1 MRIKMEG
8 EAQMNKDIYA
18 FAKYYFNIYRNPKAT
33 NFQVEEGFAD
43 KCFSLGFQMDSGN
56 SFCEKYPHAFNDAE
70 ELDKIIEKIDDPQF
84 LGTAIFSQWRYI
96 THWSYCSHPLDP
108 EYRPWFI
115 CAFGR
120 LMAITAEDNAPP
132 FVFFGNVK
140 KVKILSNDICFGYC
154 PKEDDE
160 IEQHLTITED
170 GRVWLTRYA
179 IKENLN
185 FADYK
190 KTEQK
195 QFRIEP
201 EKAKFLLSK
210 FTKYFRDEYEISFAT
225 DVGSFEMWID
235 DDEGKKAYFIGPL
248 ISEFSVDG
256 YDLSQLVRD
265 TLNDQS
271 LLVFDGNNYEKIK
284 RITIDYRFTS
294 VIIPA
299 DDSIDIKWEYK
310 DHLVID
316 RQIETIEDTLQ
327 LAEQC
332 DVTRKYHVA
341 DGVSSF
347 LDDFDI
353 ETLFTEFYE
362 PEVDV
367 LPSPEGTAEYE
378 VKVEFYRQEPRI
390 ISGKYDKQGLPKD
403 WPEFIESL
411 YDFISFYG
419 LGEMF
424 DKKQYEKTYR
434 KKNDYIFLS
443 VKFGDYG
450 KPYYYLTD
458 DDSIQIGEQVVV
470 PVGDEGA
477 ERIVSVSKK
486 QYFQADNVPMSLEKV
501 KSIIGRFTR
510 SEEGMLYCPMCKC
523 EISENDCYDLL
534 YDPLINSI
542 DGIITEDEVE
552 QRHDICERCK
562 YHDE

>member
-1 MRIKMEG
+1 
-8 EAQMNKDIYA
+8 MNKDIYA
-18 FAKYYFNIYRNPKAT
+18 FAKYYFNLYRNPKAT

-70 ELDKIIEKIDDPQF
+70 ELDKIIEEIDDPQF
-84 LGTAIFSQWRYI
+84 LGTAIFSKWRYI

-140 KVKILSNDICFGYC
+140 KVKIHSNNVCFGYC
-154 PKEDDE
+154 PKKGDE
-160 IEQHLTITED
+160 VEQHLTITED
-170 GRVWLTRYA
+170 GRIWLTRYA
-179 IKENLN
+179 INEDLN
-185 FADYK
+185 FADYE

-195 QFRIEP
+195 QFKIEP
-201 EKAKFLLSK
+201 DKTKMLLSK
-210 FTKYFRDEYEISFAT
+210 FTKYFRDEYEINFAT

-235 DDEGKKAYFIGPL
+235 DDEGKKAYFVGPL
-248 ISEFSVDG
+248 ISEFVVDG
-256 YDLSQLVRD
+256 VDLSQLVRD
-265 TLNDQS
+265 TLNDQT
-271 LLVFDGNNYEKIK
+271 LFVFDDNNYEKIK

-299 DDSIDIKWEYK
+299 DESADITWEYK

-316 RQIETIEDTLQ
+316 RQTETIEDTLQ

-341 DGVSSF
+341 DGISSF
-347 LDDFDI
+347 LDDLDI
-353 ETLFTEFYE
+353 ETLFTEFNE
-362 PEVDV
+362 PEADI
-367 LPSPEGTAEYE
+367 LPSSEGTAEYE

-411 YDFISFYG
+411 YAFISFYG
-419 LGEMF
+419 FGEMF

-458 DDSIQIGEQVVV
+458 DDSIQTGEQVVV

-477 ERIVSVSKK
+477 ERIVRVSKK

-523 EISENDCYDLL
+523 EISEDDCYDLL

>member
-1 MRIKMEG
+1 
-8 EAQMNKDIYA
+8 MNKDIYA

-56 SFCEKYPHAFNDAE
+56 SFCEKYPRAFNDAE
-70 ELDKIIEKIDDPQF
+70 ELDKIIKEIDDPQF

-140 KVKILSNDICFGYC
+140 KVKIHSNDICFGYC

-210 FTKYFRDEYEISFAT
+210 FTQYFRDEYEMSFAT

-248 ISEFSVDG
+248 ISEFVVDG

-316 RQIETIEDTLQ
+316 RQTETIEDTLQ

-362 PEVDV
+362 PESDV

-419 LGEMF
+419 FGEMF

-477 ERIVSVSKK
+477 ERIVRVSKK

-510 SEEGMLYCPMCKC
+510 PEEGKLYCPMCKC
-523 EISENDCYDLL
+523 EISEDDCYDLL

-552 QRHDICERCK
+552 QRQDICERCK

>member
-1 MRIKMEG
+1 
-8 EAQMNKDIYA
+8 MNKDIYT

-56 SFCEKYPHAFNDAE
+56 SFCERYPNAFNDAE
-70 ELDKIIEKIDDPQF
+70 ELDKIIEEIDDPQF

-132 FVFFGNVK
+132 FVFFGNAK
-140 KVKILSNDICFGYC
+140 KIKIHSNNVCFGYC
-154 PKEDDE
+154 PKKGDE
-160 IEQHLTITED
+160 VEQHLTITED
-170 GRVWLTRYA
+170 GCVWLTRYA
-179 IKENLN
+179 INEDLN
-185 FADYK
+185 FADYE

-195 QFRIEP
+195 QFKIEP
-201 EKAKFLLSK
+201 DKAKMLLSK
-210 FTKYFRDEYEISFAT
+210 FTKYFRDEYEINFAT

-235 DDEGKKAYFIGPL
+235 DDEGKKAYFVGPL
-248 ISEFSVDG
+248 ISEFVVDG
-256 YDLSQLVRD
+256 FDLSQLVRD
-265 TLNDQS
+265 TLNDQT
-271 LLVFDGNNYEKIK
+271 LFVFDDNNYEKIK

-299 DDSIDIKWEYK
+299 DESADITWEYK

-316 RQIETIEDTLQ
+316 RQTETIEDTLQ

-341 DGVSSF
+341 DGISSF
-347 LDDFDI
+347 LDDLDI
-353 ETLFTEFYE
+353 ETLFTEFNE
-362 PEVDV
+362 READV

-390 ISGKYDKQGLPKD
+390 ISGKYNKQGLPKD

-419 LGEMF
+419 FGEMF

-477 ERIVSVSKK
+477 ERIVRVSKK

-510 SEEGMLYCPMCKC
+510 PEEGMLYCPMCKC
-523 EISENDCYDLL
+523 EISEDDCYDLL

-552 QRHDICERCK
+552 QRQDICERCK

>member
-1 MRIKMEG
+1 MEG
-8 EAQMNKDIYA
+8 EAKMNKDIYA
-18 FAKYYFNIYRNPKAT
+18 FAKYYFNIYRNPKAS

-70 ELDKIIEKIDDPQF
+70 ELDKIIEEIDDPQF

-140 KVKILSNDICFGYC
+140 KVKIHSNNVCFGYC
-154 PKEDDE
+154 PKKGDE
-160 IEQHLTITED
+160 VEQHLTITED
-170 GRVWLTRYA
+170 GRIWLTRYA
-179 IKENLN
+179 INGDLN
-185 FADYK
+185 FADYE

-195 QFRIEP
+195 QFKIESD
-201 EKAKFLLSK
+201 KAQMLLSK
-210 FTKYFRDEYEISFAT
+210 FTKYFRDEYEINFAT

-235 DDEGKKAYFIGPL
+235 DDEGKKAYFVGPL
-248 ISEFSVDG
+248 ISEFVVDG
-256 YDLSQLVRD
+256 FDLSQLVRD
-265 TLNDQS
+265 TLNDQT
-271 LLVFDGNNYEKIK
+271 LFVFDDNNYEKIK

-294 VIIPA
+294 VLIPA
-299 DDSIDIKWEYK
+299 DESADITWEYK

-316 RQIETIEDTLQ
+316 RQTETIEDTLQ

-341 DGVSSF
+341 DGISSF
-347 LDDFDI
+347 LDDLDI
-353 ETLFTEFYE
+353 ETLFTEFNE
-362 PEVDV
+362 PEADV

-419 LGEMF
+419 FGEMF

-443 VKFGDYG
+443 VIFGDYG

-477 ERIVSVSKK
+477 ERIVRVSKK

-510 SEEGMLYCPMCKC
+510 PEEGMLYCPMCKC
-523 EISENDCYDLL
+523 EISEDDCYDLL

-552 QRHDICERCK
+552 QRQDICERCK

>member
-1 MRIKMEG
+1 
-8 EAQMNKDIYA
+8 MNKDIYA

-56 SFCEKYPHAFNDAE
+56 SFCEKYPHAFNNAE
-70 ELDKIIEKIDDPQF
+70 ELDKIIEEIDDPQF

-120 LMAITAEDNAPP
+120 LMAITAEDNVPP

-140 KVKILSNDICFGYC
+140 KVKIHSNNVCFGYC
-154 PKEDDE
+154 PKKGDE
-160 IEQHLTITED
+160 VEQHLTITED
-170 GRVWLTRYA
+170 GRIWLTRYA
-179 IKENLN
+179 INEDLN
-185 FADYK
+185 FADYE

-195 QFRIEP
+195 QFKIESD
-201 EKAKFLLSK
+201 KAQMLLSK
-210 FTKYFRDEYEISFAT
+210 FTKYFRDEYEINFAT

-235 DDEGKKAYFIGPL
+235 DDEGKKAYFVGPL
-248 ISEFSVDG
+248 ISEFVVDG
-256 YDLSQLVRD
+256 FDLSQLVRD
-265 TLNDQS
+265 TLNDQT
-271 LLVFDGNNYEKIK
+271 LFVFDDNNYEKIK

-299 DDSIDIKWEYK
+299 DESADITWEYK

-316 RQIETIEDTLQ
+316 RQTETIEDTLQ

-332 DVTRKYHVA
+332 DVARKYHVA
-341 DGVSSF
+341 DGISSF
-347 LDDFDI
+347 LDDLDI
-353 ETLFTEFYE
+353 ETLFTEFNE
-362 PEVDV
+362 PEADV

-419 LGEMF
+419 FGEMF

-458 DDSIQIGEQVVV
+458 DESIQIGEQVVV

-477 ERIVSVSKK
+477 ERIVRVTKK
-486 QYFQADNVPMSLEKV
+486 QYFQADNVPMSLKKV

-510 SEEGMLYCPMCKC
+510 PEEGMLYCPMCKC
-523 EISENDCYDLL
+523 EISEDDCYDLL

-552 QRHDICERCK
+552 QRQDICERCK

>member
-1 MRIKMEG
+1 MEG

-18 FAKYYFNIYRNPKAT
+18 FAKYYFNLYRNPKAT

-56 SFCEKYPHAFNDAE
+56 SFCESYPNAFNDAE
-70 ELDKIIEKIDDPQF
+70 ELEKIIEEIDDPQF

-140 KVKILSNDICFGYC
+140 KVKIHSNNVCFGYC
-154 PKEDDE
+154 PKKGDE
-160 IEQHLTITED
+160 VEQHLTITED
-170 GRVWLTRYA
+170 GRIWLTRYA
-179 IKENLN
+179 INEDLN
-185 FADYK
+185 FADYE

-195 QFRIEP
+195 QFKIEP
-201 EKAKFLLSK
+201 DKAQMLLSK
-210 FTKYFRDEYEISFAT
+210 FTKYFRDEYEINFAT

-235 DDEGKKAYFIGPL
+235 DDEGKKAYFVGPL
-248 ISEFSVDG
+248 ISAFVVDG
-256 YDLSQLVRD
+256 FDLSQLVRD
-265 TLNDQS
+265 TLNDQT
-271 LLVFDGNNYEKIK
+271 LFVFDDNNYEKIK

-299 DDSIDIKWEYK
+299 DESADITWEYK

-316 RQIETIEDTLQ
+316 RQTETIEDTLQ

-332 DVTRKYHVA
+332 DVTRKYHIA
-341 DGVSSF
+341 DGISSF
-347 LDDFDI
+347 LDDLDI
-353 ETLFTEFYE
+353 ETLFTEFNE
-362 PEVDV
+362 PEADI

-419 LGEMF
+419 FGEMF

-477 ERIVSVSKK
+477 ERIVRVSKK
-486 QYFQADNVPMSLEKV
+486 QYFQADNVPMSLKKV

-510 SEEGMLYCPMCKC
+510 PEEGKLYCPMCKC
-523 EISENDCYDLL
+523 EISEDDCYDLL

-542 DGIITEDEVE
+542 DGIITEGEVE
-552 QRHDICERCK
+552 QRQDICERCK

>member
-1 MRIKMEG
+1 
-8 EAQMNKDIYA
+8 MNKDIYA
-18 FAKYYFNIYRNPKAT
+18 FAKYYFNLYRNPKAT

-70 ELDKIIEKIDDPQF
+70 ELDKIIEEIDDPQF

-140 KVKILSNDICFGYC
+140 KVKIHSNNVCFGYC
-154 PKEDDE
+154 PKKGDE
-160 IEQHLTITED
+160 VEQHLTITED
-170 GRVWLTRYA
+170 GRIWLTRYA
-179 IKENLN
+179 INEDLN
-185 FADYK
+185 FADYE

-195 QFRIEP
+195 QFKIEP
-201 EKAKFLLSK
+201 DKAQMLLSK
-210 FTKYFRDEYEISFAT
+210 FTKYFRDEYEINFAT

-235 DDEGKKAYFIGPL
+235 DDEGKKAYFVGPL
-248 ISEFSVDG
+248 ISEFVVDG
-256 YDLSQLVRD
+256 FDLSQLVRD
-265 TLNDQS
+265 TLNDQT
-271 LLVFDGNNYEKIK
+271 LFVFDDNNYEKIK

-299 DDSIDIKWEYK
+299 DESADITWEYK

-316 RQIETIEDTLQ
+316 RQTETIEDTLQ

-341 DGVSSF
+341 DGISSF
-347 LDDFDI
+347 LDDLDI
-353 ETLFTEFYE
+353 ETLFTVFNE
-362 PEVDV
+362 PEADI

-419 LGEMF
+419 FGEMF

-458 DDSIQIGEQVVV
+458 DDSIQTGEQVVV

-477 ERIVSVSKK
+477 ERIVRVSKK

-523 EISENDCYDLL
+523 EISEDDCYDLL

>member
-1 MRIKMEG
+1 
-8 EAQMNKDIYA
+8 MNKDIYA

-33 NFQVEEGFAD
+33 NIQVEEGFAD

-56 SFCEKYPHAFNDAE
+56 SFCEKYLHAFNDAE
-70 ELDKIIEKIDDPQF
+70 ELDKIIEEIDDPQF

-120 LMAITAEDNAPP
+120 LMAITAEDNALP

-140 KVKILSNDICFGYC
+140 KVKIHSNDVCFGYC
-154 PKEDDE
+154 PKEGDE

-195 QFRIEP
+195 QFQIEP

-210 FTKYFRDEYEISFAT
+210 FTQYFRDEYEMSFAT

-248 ISEFSVDG
+248 ISEFVVDG

-310 DHLVID
+310 DHLIID
-316 RQIETIEDTLQ
+316 RQTETIEDTLQ

-353 ETLFTEFYE
+353 DTLFTEFYE
-362 PEVDV
+362 PEADV

-419 LGEMF
+419 FGEMF

-477 ERIVSVSKK
+477 ERIVRVSKK

-510 SEEGMLYCPMCKC
+510 PEEGKLYCPMCKC
-523 EISENDCYDLL
+523 EISEDDCYDLL

-552 QRHDICERCK
+552 QRQDICERCK

>member
-1 MRIKMEG
+1 
-8 EAQMNKDIYA
+8 MNKDIYA

-56 SFCEKYPHAFNDAE
+56 SFCEKYPRAFNDAE
-70 ELDKIIEKIDDPQF
+70 ELDKIIKEIDDPQF

-140 KVKILSNDICFGYC
+140 KVKIHSNNVCFGYC
-154 PKEDDE
+154 PKKGDE
-160 IEQHLTITED
+160 VEQHLTITED
-170 GRVWLTRYA
+170 GRIWLTRYA
-179 IKENLN
+179 INEDLN
-185 FADYK
+185 FADYE

-195 QFRIEP
+195 QFKIEP
-201 EKAKFLLSK
+201 DKAQMLLSK
-210 FTKYFRDEYEISFAT
+210 FTKYFRDEYEINFAT

-235 DDEGKKAYFIGPL
+235 DDEGKKAYFVGPL
-248 ISEFSVDG
+248 ISEFVVDG
-256 YDLSQLVRD
+256 FDLSQLVRD
-265 TLNDQS
+265 TLNDQT
-271 LLVFDGNNYEKIK
+271 LFVFDDNNYEKIK

-299 DDSIDIKWEYK
+299 DESADITWEYK

-316 RQIETIEDTLQ
+316 RQTETIEDTLQ

-332 DVTRKYHVA
+332 DVTRKYHIA
-341 DGVSSF
+341 DGISSF
-347 LDDFDI
+347 LDDLDI
-353 ETLFTEFYE
+353 ETLFTEFNK
-362 PEVDV
+362 PEADV

-419 LGEMF
+419 FGEMF

-477 ERIVSVSKK
+477 ERIVRVSKK
-486 QYFQADNVPMSLEKV
+486 QYFQADNVPMSLKKV

-510 SEEGMLYCPMCKC
+510 PEEGMLYCPMCKC
-523 EISENDCYDLL
+523 EISEDDCYDLL

>member
-1 MRIKMEG
+1 
-8 EAQMNKDIYA
+8 MNKDIYA
-18 FAKYYFNIYRNPKAT
+18 FAKYYFNLYRNPKAT

-70 ELDKIIEKIDDPQF
+70 ELDKIIEEIDDPQF

-140 KVKILSNDICFGYC
+140 KVKIHSNNVCFGYC
-154 PKEDDE
+154 PKMGDE
-160 IEQHLTITED
+160 VEQHLTITED
-170 GRVWLTRYA
+170 GRIWLTRYA
-179 IKENLN
+179 INEDLN
-185 FADYK
+185 FADYE

-195 QFRIEP
+195 QFKIEP
-201 EKAKFLLSK
+201 DKAQMLLSK
-210 FTKYFRDEYEISFAT
+210 FTKYFRDEYEINFAT

-235 DDEGKKAYFIGPL
+235 DDEGKKAYFVGPL
-248 ISEFSVDG
+248 ISEFVVDG
-256 YDLSQLVRD
+256 FDLSQLVRD
-265 TLNDQS
+265 TLNDQT
-271 LLVFDGNNYEKIK
+271 LFVFDDNNYEKIK
-284 RITIDYRFTS
+284 CITIDYRFTS

-299 DDSIDIKWEYK
+299 DESVDITWEYK

-316 RQIETIEDTLQ
+316 RQTETIEDTLQ

-332 DVTRKYHVA
+332 DVARKYHVA
-341 DGVSSF
+341 DGISSF
-347 LDDFDI
+347 LDDLDI
-353 ETLFTEFYE
+353 ETLFTEFNE
-362 PEVDV
+362 PEADV

-419 LGEMF
+419 FGEMF

-443 VKFGDYG
+443 VIFGDYG

-477 ERIVSVSKK
+477 ERIVRVSKK

-510 SEEGMLYCPMCKC
+510 PEEGMLYCPMCKC
-523 EISENDCYDLL
+523 EISEDDCYDLL

-552 QRHDICERCK
+552 QRQDICERCK

>member
-1 MRIKMEG
+1 MEG

-18 FAKYYFNIYRNPKAT
+18 FAKYYFNLYRNPKAT

-70 ELDKIIEKIDDPQF
+70 ELDKIIEEIDDPQF
-84 LGTAIFSQWRYI
+84 LGTAIFSKWRYI

-140 KVKILSNDICFGYC
+140 KVKIHSNNVCFGYC
-154 PKEDDE
+154 PKKGDE
-160 IEQHLTITED
+160 VEQHLTITED
-170 GRVWLTRYA
+170 GRIWLTRYA
-179 IKENLN
+179 INEDLN
-185 FADYK
+185 FADYE

-195 QFRIEP
+195 QFKIEP
-201 EKAKFLLSK
+201 DKTKMLLSK
-210 FTKYFRDEYEISFAT
+210 FTKYFRDEYEINFAT

-235 DDEGKKAYFIGPL
+235 DDEGKKAYFVGPL
-248 ISEFSVDG
+248 ISEFVVDG
-256 YDLSQLVRD
+256 VDLSQLVRD
-265 TLNDQS
+265 TLNDQT
-271 LLVFDGNNYEKIK
+271 LFVFDDNNYEKIK

-299 DDSIDIKWEYK
+299 DESADITWEYK

-316 RQIETIEDTLQ
+316 RQTETIEDTLQ

-341 DGVSSF
+341 DGISSF
-347 LDDFDI
+347 LDDLDI
-353 ETLFTEFYE
+353 ETLFTEFNE
-362 PEVDV
+362 PEADI
-367 LPSPEGTAEYE
+367 LPSSEGTAEYE

-411 YDFISFYG
+411 YAFISFYG
-419 LGEMF
+419 FGEMF

-458 DDSIQIGEQVVV
+458 DDSIQTGEQVVV

-477 ERIVSVSKK
+477 ERIVRVSKK

-523 EISENDCYDLL
+523 EISEDDCYDLL

>member
-1 MRIKMEG
+1 MKKE
-8 EAQMNKDIYA
+8 IYA

-70 ELDKIIEKIDDPQF
+70 ELDKIIEEIDDPQF

-140 KVKILSNDICFGYC
+140 KVKIHSNNVCFGYC
-154 PKEDDE
+154 PKKGDE
-160 IEQHLTITED
+160 VEQHLTITED
-170 GRVWLTRYA
+170 GHIWLTRYA
-179 IKENLN
+179 INEDLN
-185 FADYK
+185 FADYE

-195 QFRIEP
+195 QFKIESD
-201 EKAKFLLSK
+201 KAQMLLSK
-210 FTKYFRDEYEISFAT
+210 FTKYFRDEYEINFAT

-235 DDEGKKAYFIGPL
+235 DDEGKKAYFVGPL
-248 ISEFSVDG
+248 ISEFVVDG
-256 YDLSQLVRD
+256 FDLSQLVRD
-265 TLNDQS
+265 TLNDQT
-271 LLVFDGNNYEKIK
+271 LFVFDDNNYEKIK

-299 DDSIDIKWEYK
+299 DESADITWEYK

-316 RQIETIEDTLQ
+316 RQTETIEDTLQ

-332 DVTRKYHVA
+332 DVTRKYHIA
-341 DGVSSF
+341 DGISSF
-347 LDDFDI
+347 LDDLDI
-353 ETLFTEFYE
+353 ETLFTEFNE
-362 PEVDV
+362 PEADV

-419 LGEMF
+419 FGEMF

-443 VKFGDYG
+443 VIFGDYG

-477 ERIVSVSKK
+477 ERIVRVSKK

-510 SEEGMLYCPMCKC
+510 PEEGMLYCPMCKC
-523 EISENDCYDLL
+523 EISEDDCYDLL

-552 QRHDICERCK
+552 QRQDICERCK

>member
-1 MRIKMEG
+1 
-8 EAQMNKDIYA
+8 MNKDIYA

>member
-1 MRIKMEG
+1 
-8 EAQMNKDIYA
+8 MNKDIYA
-18 FAKYYFNIYRNPKAT
+18 FAKYYFNIYRNPKAS

-56 SFCEKYPHAFNDAE
+56 SFCERYPHAFNDAE
-70 ELDKIIEKIDDPQF
+70 ELDKIIEEIDDPQF

-140 KVKILSNDICFGYC
+140 KVKIHSNNICFGYC

-201 EKAKFLLSK
+201 EKAKFLLLK

-248 ISEFSVDG
+248 ISKFVVDG

-271 LLVFDGNNYEKIK
+271 LLVFDGNNYEEIK

-299 DDSIDIKWEYK
+299 DNSIDIKWEYK

-316 RQIETIEDTLQ
+316 RQTETIEDTLQ

-332 DVTRKYHVA
+332 DVTRKYHIA
-341 DGVSSF
+341 EGVSSF
-347 LDDFDI
+347 LDDYDI

-367 LPSPEGTAEYE
+367 LPSPEGTAKYE

-411 YDFISFYG
+411 YNFISFYG
-419 LGEMF
+419 FGEMF

-458 DDSIQIGEQVVV
+458 DDSIQVGEQVVV

-477 ERIVSVSKK
+477 ERIVRVSKK
-486 QYFQADNVPMSLEKV
+486 QYFQADNVPMSLEQV

-510 SEEGMLYCPMCKC
+510 PEEGMLYCPMCKC
-523 EISENDCYDLL
+523 DISEDDCYDLL

-552 QRHDICERCK
+552 QRQDICERCK

>member
-1 MRIKMEG
+1 MKKE
-8 EAQMNKDIYA
+8 IYA

-70 ELDKIIEKIDDPQF
+70 ELDKIIEEIDDPQF

-120 LMAITAEDNAPP
+120 LMAITAEENAPP

-140 KVKILSNDICFGYC
+140 KVKIHSNNVCFGYC
-154 PKEDDE
+154 PKKGDE
-160 IEQHLTITED
+160 VEQHLTITED
-170 GRVWLTRYA
+170 GHIWLTRYA
-179 IKENLN
+179 INEDLN
-185 FADYK
+185 FADYE

-195 QFRIEP
+195 QFKIEP
-201 EKAKFLLSK
+201 DKAQMLLSK
-210 FTKYFRDEYEISFAT
+210 FTKYFRDEYEINFAT

-235 DDEGKKAYFIGPL
+235 DDEGKKAYFVGPL
-248 ISEFSVDG
+248 ISEFVVDG
-256 YDLSQLVRD
+256 FDLSQLVRD
-265 TLNDQS
+265 TLNDQT
-271 LLVFDGNNYEKIK
+271 LFVFDDNNYEKIK

-299 DDSIDIKWEYK
+299 DESADITWEYK

-316 RQIETIEDTLQ
+316 RQTETIEDTLQ

-332 DVTRKYHVA
+332 DVTRKYHIA
-341 DGVSSF
+341 DGISSF
-347 LDDFDI
+347 LDDLDI
-353 ETLFTEFYE
+353 ETLFTEFNK
-362 PEVDV
+362 PGADV

-390 ISGKYDKQGLPKD
+390 LSGKYDKQGLPKD

-419 LGEMF
+419 FGEMF

-477 ERIVSVSKK
+477 ERIVRVSKK
-486 QYFQADNVPMSLEKV
+486 QYFQADNVPMSLKKV

-510 SEEGMLYCPMCKC
+510 PEEGMLYCPMCKC
-523 EISENDCYDLL
+523 EISEDDCYDLL

-552 QRHDICERCK
+552 QRQDICERCK

>member
-1 MRIKMEG
+1 MEG

-33 NFQVEEGFAD
+33 NIQVEEGFAD

-70 ELDKIIEKIDDPQF
+70 ELDKIIEEIDDPQF

-120 LMAITAEDNAPP
+120 LMAITAEDNALP

-140 KVKILSNDICFGYC
+140 KVKIHSNDVCFGYC
-154 PKEDDE
+154 PKEGDE

-195 QFRIEP
+195 QFQIEP

-210 FTKYFRDEYEISFAT
+210 FTQYFRDEYEMSFAT

-248 ISEFSVDG
+248 ISEFVVDG

-310 DHLVID
+310 DHLIID
-316 RQIETIEDTLQ
+316 RQTETIEDTLQ

-353 ETLFTEFYE
+353 DTLFTEFYE
-362 PEVDV
+362 PEADV

-419 LGEMF
+419 FGEMF

-477 ERIVSVSKK
+477 ERIVRVSKK

-510 SEEGMLYCPMCKC
+510 PEEGMLYCPMCKC
-523 EISENDCYDLL
+523 EISEDDCYDLL

-552 QRHDICERCK
+552 QRQDICERCK

>member
-1 MRIKMEG
+1 MEG

-18 FAKYYFNIYRNPKAT
+18 FAKYYFNLYRNPKAT

-70 ELDKIIEKIDDPQF
+70 ELDKIIEEIDDPQF

-140 KVKILSNDICFGYC
+140 KVKIHSNNVCFGYC
-154 PKEDDE
+154 PKKGDE
-160 IEQHLTITED
+160 VEQHLTITED
-170 GRVWLTRYA
+170 GRIWLTRYA
-179 IKENLN
+179 INEDLN
-185 FADYK
+185 FADYE

-195 QFRIEP
+195 QFKIEP
-201 EKAKFLLSK
+201 DKAQMLLSK
-210 FTKYFRDEYEISFAT
+210 FTKYFRDEYEINFAT

-235 DDEGKKAYFIGPL
+235 DDEGKKAYFVGPL
-248 ISEFSVDG
+248 ISAFVVDG
-256 YDLSQLVRD
+256 FDLSQLVRD
-265 TLNDQS
+265 TLNDQT
-271 LLVFDGNNYEKIK
+271 LFVFDDNNYEKIK

-299 DDSIDIKWEYK
+299 DESADITWEYK

-316 RQIETIEDTLQ
+316 RQTETIEDTLQ

-332 DVTRKYHVA
+332 DVTRKYHIA
-341 DGVSSF
+341 DGISSF
-347 LDDFDI
+347 LDDLDI
-353 ETLFTEFYE
+353 ETLFTEFNK
-362 PEVDV
+362 PEADV

-419 LGEMF
+419 FGEMF

-477 ERIVSVSKK
+477 ERIVRVSKK

-510 SEEGMLYCPMCKC
+510 PEEGKLYCPMCKC
-523 EISENDCYDLL
+523 EISEDDCYDLL

-542 DGIITEDEVE
+542 DGIITEGEVE
-552 QRHDICERCK
+552 QRQDICERCK

>member
-1 MRIKMEG
+1 
-8 EAQMNKDIYA
+8 MNKDIYA
-18 FAKYYFNIYRNPKAT
+18 FAKYYFNLYRNPKAT

-56 SFCEKYPHAFNDAE
+56 SFCESYPNAFNDAE
-70 ELDKIIEKIDDPQF
+70 ELEKIIEEIDDPQF

-140 KVKILSNDICFGYC
+140 KVKIHSNNVCFGYC
-154 PKEDDE
+154 PKKGDE
-160 IEQHLTITED
+160 VEQHLTITED
-170 GRVWLTRYA
+170 GRIWLTRYA
-179 IKENLN
+179 INEDLN
-185 FADYK
+185 FADYV

-195 QFRIEP
+195 QFKIETD
-201 EKAKFLLSK
+201 KAQMLLSK
-210 FTKYFRDEYEISFAT
+210 FTKYFRDEYEINFAT

-235 DDEGKKAYFIGPL
+235 DDEGKKAYFVGPL
-248 ISEFSVDG
+248 ISAFVVDG
-256 YDLSQLVRD
+256 FDLSQLVRD
-265 TLNDQS
+265 TLNDQT
-271 LLVFDGNNYEKIK
+271 LFVFDDNNYEKIK

-299 DDSIDIKWEYK
+299 DESADITWEYK

-316 RQIETIEDTLQ
+316 RQTETIEDTLQ

-341 DGVSSF
+341 DGISSF
-347 LDDFDI
+347 LDDLDI
-353 ETLFTEFYE
+353 ETLFTEFNE
-362 PEVDV
+362 PEADI

-419 LGEMF
+419 FGEMF

-477 ERIVSVSKK
+477 ERIVRVSKK
-486 QYFQADNVPMSLEKV
+486 QYFQADNVPMSLKKV

-510 SEEGMLYCPMCKC
+510 PEEGKLYCPMCKC
-523 EISENDCYDLL
+523 EISEDDCYDLL

-542 DGIITEDEVE
+542 DGIITEGEVE
-552 QRHDICERCK
+552 QRQDICERCK

>member
-1 MRIKMEG
+1 
-8 EAQMNKDIYA
+8 MNKDIYA

-56 SFCEKYPHAFNDAE
+56 SFCESYPNAFNDAE
-70 ELDKIIEKIDDPQF
+70 ELEKIIEEIDDPQF

-140 KVKILSNDICFGYC
+140 KVKIHSNNVCFGYC
-154 PKEDDE
+154 PKKGDE
-160 IEQHLTITED
+160 VEQHLTITED
-170 GRVWLTRYA
+170 GRIWLTRYA
-179 IKENLN
+179 INEDLN
-185 FADYK
+185 FADYV

-195 QFRIEP
+195 QFKIETD
-201 EKAKFLLSK
+201 KAQMLLSK
-210 FTKYFRDEYEISFAT
+210 FTKYFRDEYEINFAT

-235 DDEGKKAYFIGPL
+235 DDEGKKAYFVGPL
-248 ISEFSVDG
+248 ISAFVVDG
-256 YDLSQLVRD
+256 FDLSQLVRD
-265 TLNDQS
+265 TLNDQT
-271 LLVFDGNNYEKIK
+271 LFVFDDNNYEKIK

-299 DDSIDIKWEYK
+299 DESADITWEYK

-316 RQIETIEDTLQ
+316 RQTETIEDTLQ

-341 DGVSSF
+341 DGISSF
-347 LDDFDI
+347 LDDLDI
-353 ETLFTEFYE
+353 ETLFTEFNE
-362 PEVDV
+362 PEADI

-419 LGEMF
+419 FGEMF

-477 ERIVSVSKK
+477 ERIVRVSKK
-486 QYFQADNVPMSLEKV
+486 QYFQADNVPMSLKKV

-510 SEEGMLYCPMCKC
+510 PEEGKLYCPMCKC
-523 EISENDCYDLL
+523 EISEDDCYDLL

-542 DGIITEDEVE
+542 DGIITEGEVE
-552 QRHDICERCK
+552 QRQDICERCK

>member
-1 MRIKMEG
+1 MKKE
-8 EAQMNKDIYA
+8 IYA

-70 ELDKIIEKIDDPQF
+70 ELDKIIEEIDDPQF

-120 LMAITAEDNAPP
+120 LMAITAEENAPP

-140 KVKILSNDICFGYC
+140 KVKIHSNNVCFGYC
-154 PKEDDE
+154 PKKGDE
-160 IEQHLTITED
+160 VEQHLTITED
-170 GRVWLTRYA
+170 GHIWLTRYA
-179 IKENLN
+179 INEDLN
-185 FADYK
+185 FADYE

-195 QFRIEP
+195 QFKIEP
-201 EKAKFLLSK
+201 DKAQMLLSK
-210 FTKYFRDEYEISFAT
+210 FTKYFRDEYEINFAT

-235 DDEGKKAYFIGPL
+235 DDEGKKAYFVGPL
-248 ISEFSVDG
+248 ISEFVVDG
-256 YDLSQLVRD
+256 FDLSQLVRD
-265 TLNDQS
+265 TLNDQT
-271 LLVFDGNNYEKIK
+271 LFVFDDNNYEKIK

-299 DDSIDIKWEYK
+299 DESADITWEYK

-316 RQIETIEDTLQ
+316 RQTETIEDTLQ

-332 DVTRKYHVA
+332 DVTRKYHIA
-341 DGVSSF
+341 DGISSF
-347 LDDFDI
+347 LDDLDI
-353 ETLFTEFYE
+353 ETLFTEFNK
-362 PEVDV
+362 PEADV

-390 ISGKYDKQGLPKD
+390 LSGKYDKQGLPKD

-419 LGEMF
+419 FGEMF

-443 VKFGDYG
+443 VKIGDYG

-470 PVGDEGA
+470 PIGDEGA
-477 ERIVSVSKK
+477 ERIVRVSKK
-486 QYFQADNVPMSLEKV
+486 QYFQADNVPMSLKKV

-510 SEEGMLYCPMCKC
+510 PEEGMLYCPMCKC
-523 EISENDCYDLL
+523 EISEDDCYDLL

-552 QRHDICERCK
+552 QRQDICERCK